1 MISILQVRNRVAPS
15 NSAGGGV
22 ATMYQAGSGGGFG
35 GRGCIAEFAGLDA
48 APKDTPNLD
57 SETSGEAGYHNSQYW
72 R

>member
-1 MISILQVRNRVAPS
+1 
-15 NSAGGGV
+15 
-22 ATMYQAGSGGGFG
+22 MYQAGSGGGFG